1 MKNSSIIVALLAI
14 STSFYQCQSPKESTN
29 ELTKAAWKE
38 LFNGKDLS
46 GWKHVGPGAMVVED
60 GMLHGEGGMGLLYLE
75 GEKYGNCVFHIEWK
89 MQKENSNSG
98 VFIRIPIEPLEE
110 MMPVFY
116 GNEVQ
121 IDNKPELSGE
131 DEYHYTGTL
140 YSFSKPL
147 AKPGKPGP
155 EWNSMDIYLDG
166 PRTVVMVNDVK
177 VTDFK
182 DGDPVPKRKFDFEP
196 FHGAR
201 PDSGYFG
208 LQNHG
213 KEDIV
218 YFRKVAVRPITQ
230 EDREI
235 GNLKS
240 RASK

>member
-1 MKNSSIIVALLAI
+1 M
-14 STSFYQCQSPKESTN
+14 E
-29 ELTKAAWKE
+29 
-38 LFNGKDLS
+38 
-46 GWKHVGPGAMVVED
+46 
-60 GMLHGEGGMGLLYLE
+60 MG
-75 GEKYGNCVFHIEWK
+75 
-89 MQKENSNSG
+89 
-98 VFIRIPIEPLEE
+98 
-110 MMPVFY
+110 
-116 GNEVQ
+116 VQ

-182 DGDPVPKRKFDFEP
+182 DGD
-196 FHGAR
+196 
-201 PDSGYFG
+201 
-208 LQNHG
+208 LCQNG
-213 KEDIV
+213 NLILSLFMEQDLIRVISDYKIMEKKII
-218 YFRKVAVRPITQ
+218 YFRKVAVRPVTK